1 MLKVTILHASAR
13 YGLAA
18 ALAVLA
24 ACNPAVD
31 TPGQPGPPAGHFSNP
46 VISGFAPDPSIV
58 RVGEDFYLVN
68 STFEYFPGIPV
79 YHSTDLVN
87 WELIGYALDRPSQA
101 DLSQVASGAGIH
113 ASTIRYH
120 DGRFYVITTNN
131 INGELVNFI
140 VTTRNPAGP
149 WSEPFVLEGAPGIDP
164 SLFFDED
171 GRVWYTG
178 NRAPSDPAFAGEME
192 IWLQELDL
200 DNMTLIGERHA
211 LWRGCCQGT
220 WAEGP
225 HIYKRDG
232 FYYLLISEGG
242 TAYEHALSVAIAAD
256 ITGPYLN
263 NPRNPVL
270 SHRQL
275 SYDHPITG
283 VGHADLVELDD
294 GRWYAVALGW
304 RLIDGLHGT
313 LGRETFLLPVTWE
326 TEPYWWKE
334 SKYTFPVFSPATGKV
349 ELHYPAPFP
358 GTVQNEPSG
367 FYDQFDGLEP
377 SLEWNLRRSPESS
390 FYSTTAR
397 PGWLRVEL
405 QPGYIARQ
413 ARYSFVGVRQ
423 RHFEFE
429 ATTMMSFAPA
439 GPAEEAGI
447 VVIQNDNAAYLMTL
461 TQDGEANALHLHESM
476 AGTTTQLATQPL
488 PPGPVYLRVTGS
500 YLSYAFHYST
510 DGETWNVLAADVAG
524 EQLSPAV
531 IKGYNYT
538 GVNIGL
544 YASSNGQPS
553 DNHADFDFFRYRP
566 LTTDRD
572 GWFHR
577 QAARPD

>member
-1 MLKVTILHASAR
+1 MTILHTSAR
-13 YGLAA
+13 CALAA
-18 ALAVLA
+18 ALAVLT
-24 ACNPAVD
+24 ACNPAID
-31 TPGQPGPPAGHFSNP
+31 TPGRPGPPAGHFSNP
-46 VISGFAPDPSIV
+46 VIPGFAPDPSIV
-58 RVGEDFYLVN
+58 RVGNDFYLVT

-87 WELIGYALDRPSQA
+87 WELIGYALDRPTQA
-101 DLSQVASGAGIH
+101 DLSRVSSGAGIH
-113 ASTIRYH
+113 APTIRHH
-120 DGRFYVITTNN
+120 DGRFYLITTNN

-164 SLFFDED
+164 SLFFDDD
-171 GRVWYTG
+171 GSVWYTG
-178 NRAPSDPAFAGEME
+178 NRAPPDPAFDGEME

-200 DNMTLIGERHA
+200 DDMTLTGERHA
-211 LWRGCCQGT
+211 LWRGCCQGA

-225 HIYKRDG
+225 HIYKRGG

-256 ITGPYLN
+256 IAGPYLN

-275 SYDHPITG
+275 SYGHPITG
-283 VGHADLVELDD
+283 VGHADLVELED

-313 LGRETFLLPVTWE
+313 LGRETFLLPVSWE

-334 SKYTFPVFSPATGKV
+334 PKYTFPVFSPATGKV

-358 GTVQNEPSG
+358 GTVQNETSG

-377 SLEWNLRRSPESS
+377 SLEWNLRRAPDSS

-397 PGWLRVEL
+397 PGSLRLRL
-405 QPGYIARQ
+405 QPGYIARR
-413 ARYSFVGVRQ
+413 ARYSFAGVRQ

-429 ATTMMSFAPA
+429 ATTSMNFVPA
-439 GPAEEAGI
+439 GPGEEAGMA
-447 VVIQNDNAAYLMTL
+447 VIQNDNAAYLMTL
-461 TQDGEANALHLHESM
+461 TTEGEANVLRLYESIE
-476 AGTTTQLATQPL
+476 GETGQLESQPVA
-488 PPGPVYLRVTGS
+488 PGPVYLRVTGN
-500 YLSYAFHYST
+500 YLSYGFHYST
-510 DGETWNVLAADVAG
+510 DGETWNVLAGDVDG
-524 EQLSPAV
+524 EPLSPAV
-531 IKGYNYT
+531 IEGYNYT
-538 GVNIGL
+538 GVYVGL
-544 YASSNGQPS
+544 YASSNGAAG

-577 QAARPD
+577 QSDRVTRP